1 MNDFAW
7 IIHVIRNP
15 SLADSATQPYV
26 DEFEADP
33 AAFDAKYRVLYPQ
46 EQGAIDLLF
55 ADLGS

>member
-15 SLADSATQPYV
+15 SKADASTQPYV
-26 DEFEADP
+26 DEFDADP
-33 AAFDAKYRVLYPQ
+33 AAFDAKYRALYPQ